1 MNPTTTEQLLL
12 LEQSGELTAP
22 QRRALDAELA
32 ANPAARELRDQ
43 LRGLAT
49 ILPRPDAGPAP
60 DAAAKI
66 AARLAQA
73 RPKTPAPLFRPAWKP
88 ALAAAAALALLL
100 GIQTYRGGNTPVSPE
115 SALAQLEAAED
126 DEWTDPLE
134 EEFAELESLILAISD
149 NPFDYLE
156 L

>member
-1 MNPTTTEQLLL
+1 MNPTQTEQLLL
-12 LEQSGELTAP
+12 LEQSGELTAT

-32 ANPAARELRDQ
+32 ANPAARELRAQ
-43 LRGLAT
+43 LRGLAAV
-49 ILPRPDAGPAP
+49 LPPPAAGPAP
-60 DAAAKI
+60 DAAAQI

-73 RPKTPAPLFRPAWKP
+73 KANAPAPLFRPAWKP
-88 ALAAAAALALLL
+88 ALAAAAVLALLL
-100 GIQTYRGGNTPVSPE
+100 GIQTYRAGHTPVSPE
-115 SALAQLEAAED
+115 SALVQIETAED

-134 EEFAELESLILAISD
+134 EEFAELESLMLAISD

>member
-1 MNPTTTEQLLL
+1 MNPTQTEQLLL
-12 LEQSGELTAP
+12 LEQSGEITAT

-32 ANPAARELRDQ
+32 ANPAARELRAQ
-43 LRGLAT
+43 LRGLAAV
-49 ILPRPDAGPAP
+49 LPPPAAGPTP
-60 DAAAKI
+60 DAAANI

-73 RPKTPAPLFRPAWKP
+73 NANTPAPLFRSAWKP

-100 GIQTYRGGNTPVSPE
+100 GMLTFRAGNTPVSPE
-115 SALAQLEAAED
+115 SALAQIGTAED

>member
-1 MNPTTTEQLLL
+1 MNPTQTEQLLL
-12 LEQSGELTAP
+12 LEQSGEITAT

-32 ANPAARELRDQ
+32 ANPAARELRAQ
-43 LRGLAT
+43 LRGLAAV
-49 ILPRPDAGPAP
+49 LPRPNTGPAP

-66 AARLAQA
+66 TARLAKA
-73 RPKTPAPLFRPAWKP
+73 KANAPAPLFRSAWKP

-100 GIQTYRGGNTPVSPE
+100 GMLTFRAGNTPVSPE
-115 SALAQLEAAED
+115 SALAQIGTAEE